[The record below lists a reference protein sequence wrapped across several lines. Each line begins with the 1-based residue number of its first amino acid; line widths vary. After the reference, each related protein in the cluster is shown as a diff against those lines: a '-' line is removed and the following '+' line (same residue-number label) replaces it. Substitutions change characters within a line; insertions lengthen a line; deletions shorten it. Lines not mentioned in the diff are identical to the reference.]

1 MDKDVVVNYDG
12 DSERNRMSVKHESGI
27 RIEIEADDKEQ
38 FKILHEEIFGD
49 PATLA
54 GAVYRAVIEMQT
66 DSGMTVAEVIE
77 AARDRAT
84 DQN

>member
-1 MDKDVVVNYDG
+1 MDKDVDVDYDG
-12 DSERNRMSVKHESGI
+12 DADCNRVNIRHESGI
-27 RIEIEADDKEQ
+27 RIEIEADDKEH
-38 FKILHEEIFGD
+38 FKVLHEEIFGD
-49 PATLA
+49 PESLA

-66 DSGMTVAEVIE
+66 DSGMTVADVIE